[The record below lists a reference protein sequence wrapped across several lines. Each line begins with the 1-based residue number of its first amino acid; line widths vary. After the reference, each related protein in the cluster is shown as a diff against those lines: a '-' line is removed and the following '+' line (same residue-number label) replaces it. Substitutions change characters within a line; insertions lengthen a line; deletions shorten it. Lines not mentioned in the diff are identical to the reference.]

1 MPNRIFHCLA
11 EAQEALSKGEPV
23 RIRLQSQTF
32 RVSFTQTLLEAQ
44 VQESLNLYV
53 IAEQHGMAIET
64 NMGGEDITFN
74 LVIPTLDGST
84 PVVILE
90 HVTLA
95 EIASYFAT
103 HP

>member
-1 MPNRIFHCLA
+1 MSDRIFHSVA
-11 EAQEALSKGEPV
+11 EAEEALSRGEPV

-32 RVSFTQTLLEAQ
+32 RVSFTQTPLEVQ

-53 IAEQHGMAIET
+53 IAEQRGMAIET
-64 NMGGEDITFN
+64 DMSGGDIAFN
-74 LVIPTLDGST
+74 LVIPTLDHST
-84 PVVILE
+84 PAVILQ

-95 EIASYFAT
+95 EIANYFAT